1 MRVPIFIFIVVI
13 FLNIYSYTF
22 SPYNNG
28 DMYKHLDI
36 EKIDGM
42 NNSIQEFLRLIIS
55 YFGMLITLI
64 WLSFKIIIH

>member
-22 SPYNNG
+22 SPYNG
-28 DMYKHLDI
+28 DLYKHLDI